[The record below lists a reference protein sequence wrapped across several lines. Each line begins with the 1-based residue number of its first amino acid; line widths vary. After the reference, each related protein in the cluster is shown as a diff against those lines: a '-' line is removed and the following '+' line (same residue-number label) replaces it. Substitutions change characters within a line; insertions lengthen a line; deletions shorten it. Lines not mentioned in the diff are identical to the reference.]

1 MLLPLIVA
9 VPCAGAVTALIE
21 SVSPSGSLSL
31 ASTAIV
37 TGVANAVVAVS
48 FAATG
53 GRFGWAAT
61 TTVTLAELVPPW
73 PSSIVYVKR
82 AVPEKP
88 GDGVNTIVVPRIE
101 TRPPFGCVTLA
112 IVSALPSGSL
122 SFASTLIVTP
132 RPNVVL
138 ALSGW
143 ACGARFGA
151 PDTVIVT
158 FALATPPLPSPIV

>member
-1 MLLPLIVA
+1 MLVPLIVA
-9 VPCAGAVTALIE
+9 VPCAGAVTVLIE
-21 SVSPSGSLSL
+21 SASPSGSLSF

-37 TGVANAVVAVS
+37 TGLANAVVAVS

-53 GRFGWAAT
+53 GRFGCAAT
-61 TTVTLAELVPPW
+61 TTVTVAQLVPPW

-88 GDGVNTIVVPRIE
+88 WEGVNTIVVPRIE
-101 TRPPFGCVTLA
+101 TLPPFGRVTLA

-122 SFASTLIVTP
+122 SFASTSIVTG
-132 RPNVVL
+132 RPKVVV
-138 ALSGW
+138 ALSAT

-151 PDTVIVT
+151 PDTVIV
-158 FALATPPLPSPIV
+158 